1 MLLTPQPSLVEQA
14 YEAILGEIADGTL
27 PAGTHLVQEVL
38 AARYGVS
45 RQPIQQALLL
55 LRNDGLVQDAGRRG
69 LIVAPLDVR
78 MMQDRYQV
86 RAALDALAAR
96 LAAERCAASAEVA
109 TLTRDQGARIIDAG
123 LGAVAKGV
131 IKSMIAQDV
140 AFHGF
145 LYAASG
151 NAMIGPSAEVH
162 WRFLR
167 RVMGEVLRRSEPPP
181 SIWQQHAA
189 ILEAVVAGHAI
200 EAETRTVRH
209 ISSAAARLAG
219 AAEGDGPETNTLPA
233 PALPS
238 PDLPQ
243 TDRRRRARPTPT
255 PTTTRR

>member
-1 MLLTPQPSLVEQA
+1 
-14 YEAILGEIADGTL
+14 
-27 PAGTHLVQEVL
+27 
-38 AARYGVS
+38 
-45 RQPIQQALLL
+45 
-55 LRNDGLVQDAGRRG
+55 
-69 LIVAPLDVR
+69 
-78 MMQDRYQV
+78 
-86 RAALDALAAR
+86 
-96 LAAERCAASAEVA
+96 AERCAASAAVA
-109 TLTRDQGARIIDAG
+109 AQTRDQGARIIDAG
-123 LGAVAKGV
+123 LGAVARGV

-140 AFHGF
+140 AFHAF

-219 AAEGDGPETNTLPA
+219 ATEDDATAAAAPTPA
-233 PALPS
+233 P
-238 PDLPQ
+238 
-243 TDRRRRARPTPT
+243 RAGRTRAQRTPT
-255 PTTTRR
+255 HPRR